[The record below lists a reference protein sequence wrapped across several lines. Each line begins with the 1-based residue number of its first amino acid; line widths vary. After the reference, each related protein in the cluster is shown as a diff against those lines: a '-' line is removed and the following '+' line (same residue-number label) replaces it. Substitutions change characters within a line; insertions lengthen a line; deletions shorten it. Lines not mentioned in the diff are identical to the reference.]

1 MAKYLLAGESINWL
15 AVFALLTFMF
25 IFVMAA
31 VLAYGRKKSSYAEIA
46 ALPLDDGSLI
56 KNMDEQV
63 DENPERGKKST
74 CGSPNSEKDQI
85 SQN

>member
-31 VLAYGRKKSSYAEIA
+31 VLAYGKKKSRYAEMA
-46 ALPLDDGSLI
+46 ALPLDDGAIETQQDQHEADKHIL
-56 KNMDEQV
+56 
-63 DENPERGKKST
+63 ENTPPAEV
-74 CGSPNSEKDQI
+74 
-85 SQN
+85 